1 MKAFISY
8 SHKDS
13 DMLAV
18 LHKHLTQ
25 LQRDG
30 LIQTWTDHEIPAGGK
45 FDVQI
50 DSTLEQSELFI
61 ALLSPDYI
69 ASNYCFDKEF
79 KKALQMQEQGKLIV
93 VPVILEPCD
102 WLSTPFKQF
111 KALPNDG
118 KPISTWQ
125 NINTA
130 FLDVIQNIRSLVRP
144 QSDEIAPSVKT
155 SSQPLSVSRNYRVQK
170 DFDTIERLEFLEESF
185 RNIKEHIKRYREE
198 IIQIENIKARI
209 SKDTDYHFECL
220 LVNRNKINTES
231 LLSISIQTPEA
242 QSLFF
247 GNDAKAI
254 HYSIGQTN
262 RAATKSFQLDNDQYH
277 LFWVERSYGT
287 SGKKEFSVKEISDA
301 IWGQWLESVGIL

>member
-1 MKAFISY
+1 MD
-8 SHKDS
+8 H
-13 DMLAV
+13 
-18 LHKHLTQ
+18 
-25 LQRDG
+25 
-30 LIQTWTDHEIPAGGK
+30 HEILAGGK

-247 GNDAKAI
+247 W
-254 HYSIGQTN
+254 Q
-262 RAATKSFQLDNDQYH
+262 
-277 LFWVERSYGT
+277 
-287 SGKKEFSVKEISDA
+287 
-301 IWGQWLESVGIL
+301 

>member
-93 VPVILEPCD
+93 VPVILEP
-102 WLSTPFKQF
+102 
-111 KALPNDG
+111 
-118 KPISTWQ
+118 
-125 NINTA
+125 
-130 FLDVIQNIRSLVRP
+130 
-144 QSDEIAPSVKT
+144 
-155 SSQPLSVSRNYRVQK
+155 
-170 DFDTIERLEFLEESF
+170 
-185 RNIKEHIKRYREE
+185 
-198 IIQIENIKARI
+198 
-209 SKDTDYHFECL
+209 
-220 LVNRNKINTES
+220 
-231 LLSISIQTPEA
+231 
-242 QSLFF
+242 
-247 GNDAKAI
+247 
-254 HYSIGQTN
+254 
-262 RAATKSFQLDNDQYH
+262 
-277 LFWVERSYGT
+277 
-287 SGKKEFSVKEISDA
+287 
-301 IWGQWLESVGIL
+301 